1 MLDLPPDLLSDIGST
16 FTASA
21 WVYLDGP
28 PTLVQ
33 CIFEVTVPFISVA
46 FTGVYH
52 EPEGIVLYLNRY
64 RDYNLTVR
72 EPHHF
77 CNPVAYSTNRS
88 S

>member
-1 MLDLPPDLLSDIGST
+1 MLDLPSDLLSNIGPT

-28 PTLVQ
+28 PTLRQ
-33 CIFEVTVPFISVA
+33 SIFEVVSVLDFTG

-52 EPEGIVLYLNRY
+52 EPEGIVLYLNNERN
-64 RDYNLTVR
+64 YNLTVR